1 MSVVY
6 VSNADSREISVLR
19 LDDDGALTLVE
30 SLPVDG
36 AVMPLAMS
44 PDHRF
49 LYASLRSAPFA
60 VAVFATDPA
69 TGRLTPLSTAPLP
82 DNMAYLATDRSG
94 RYLLSASYSG
104 DKIAV
109 NPIAS
114 DGSVGPPI
122 MVESTPPHAHS
133 ILTDPSNRY
142 LFAAALGGDV
152 ILQYRFDAETGRLTS
167 NEPPRVETAPGA
179 GPRHPVFHPAGSF
192 AFVTNELDGTVNS
205 YRFESATGTLT
216 LIASAS
222 VLPPEYGGPPWTSEL
237 RGTPDGRYL
246 YVAERTSSTITGF
259 RIDPATGLLDSLGPT
274 PTETQPRGF
283 AIDPSGRFLVV
294 AGQQSDA
301 VTSYAIDP
309 ATGAL
314 TPRQRLG
321 VGRDPNWVEIVEYLH
336 GIG

>member
-30 SLPVDG
+30 SQTVDG
-36 AVMPLAMS
+36 TVMPLAMS
-44 PDHRF
+44 PDHRY
-49 LYASLRSAPFA
+49 LYASLRSTPFT
-60 VAVFATDPA
+60 VAVFARDPA

-114 DGSVGPPI
+114 DGGIGPPI
-122 MVESTPPHAHS
+122 AVESTPPHAHS
-133 ILTDPSNRY
+133 ILTDPSNRF

-152 ILQYRFDAETGRLTS
+152 ILQYRFDAETGRLTP
-167 NEPPRVETAPGA
+167 NEPPQVATAPGA
-179 GPRHPVFHPAGSF
+179 GPRHLVFQTSGAF
-192 AFVTNELDGTVNS
+192 AFMTNELDGTVNS
-205 YRFESATGTLT
+205 YRFESSTGTLT
-216 LIASAS
+216 PIASAS
-222 VLPPEYGGPPWTSEL
+222 VRPPESGGPPWTSEL
-237 RGTPDGRYL
+237 RSTPDGRYL

-259 RIDPATGLLDSLGPT
+259 RIDPATGLLDPAGHT
-274 PTETQPRGF
+274 PTETRPRGF

-294 AGQQSDA
+294 AGQKSDA
-301 VTSYAIDP
+301 VTSYAVDP
-309 ATGAL
+309 ATGSL
-314 TPRQRLG
+314 TPRQRLE
-321 VGRDPNWVEIVEYLH
+321 VGRDPNWVEIVALQ
-336 GIG
+336 

>member
-1 MSVVY
+1 MSVAY

-19 LDDDGALTLVE
+19 LDDEGALTLVE
-30 SLPVDG
+30 SQAVDG
-36 AVMPLAMS
+36 TVMPLAMS
-44 PDHRF
+44 PDHRY

-60 VAVFATDPA
+60 VAVFARHPA
-69 TGRLTPLSTAPLP
+69 TGRLTPLPSAPLP

-114 DGSVGPPI
+114 DGGIGPPI
-122 MVESTPPHAHS
+122 AVESTPPHAHS

-142 LFAAALGGDV
+142 LFAAALGGDA
-152 ILQYRFDAETGRLTS
+152 ILQYRFDAETGRLTP
-167 NEPPRVETAPGA
+167 NEPPQVETAPGA
-179 GPRHPVFHPAGSF
+179 GPRHPVFHPSGAF

-205 YRFESATGTLT
+205 YRFESCTGTLT
-216 LIASAS
+216 LIASAA
-222 VLPPEYGGPPWTSEL
+222 VRPPESGGPPWTSEL

-259 RIDPATGLLDSLGPT
+259 RIDPATGLLDPVGHT
-274 PTETQPRGF
+274 PTEAQPRGF

-294 AGQQSDA
+294 AGQKSDA

-309 ATGAL
+309 ATGSL
-314 TPRQRLG
+314 TPRQRLA
-321 VGRDPNWVEIVEYLH
+321 VGRDPNWVEIVALQ
-336 GIG
+336 

>member
-30 SLPVDG
+30 SQAVDG

-44 PDHRF
+44 PDHRY
-49 LYASLRSAPFA
+49 LYAALRSAPFA
-60 VAVFATDPA
+60 VAVFARDPA

-82 DNMAYLATDRSG
+82 DNTAYLATDRSG

-109 NPIAS
+109 NPVAS
-114 DGSVGPPI
+114 DGGVGPPI
-122 MVESTPPHAHS
+122 AVESTPPHAHS

-152 ILQYRFDAETGRLTS
+152 ILQYRFDAGTGRLTP
-167 NEPPRVETAPGA
+167 NEPPWVETESGA
-179 GPRHPVFHPAGSF
+179 GPRHIVFHPSGSF
-192 AFVTNELDGTVNS
+192 AFVTNELAGTVNS
-205 YRFESATGTLT
+205 YRFESDTGTLT

-222 VLPPEYGGPPWTSEL
+222 VQPPESKGPPWTSEL

-246 YVAERTSSTITGF
+246 YVAERSSSTITGF
-259 RIDPATGLLDSLGPT
+259 RVDSATGLLDPLGHT

-294 AGQQSDA
+294 AGQKSDA

-309 ATGAL
+309 ATGSL
-314 TPRQRLG
+314 TPRQRLE
-321 VGRDPNWVEIVEYLH
+321 VGRDPNWVEIVAPQ
-336 GIG
+336 

>member
-19 LDDDGALTLVE
+19 LDDDGALTLIE
-30 SLPVDG
+30 SRPVDG

-44 PDHRF
+44 PDRRY

-60 VAVFATDPA
+60 VAAFARDPA
-69 TGRLTPLSTAPLP
+69 SGRLTPLSTTPLP

-94 RYLLSASYSG
+94 RFLLSASYSG

-114 DGSVGPPI
+114 DGTVGPPTV
-122 MVESTPPHAHS
+122 VESTPPHAHS

-152 ILQYRFDAETGRLTS
+152 ILQYCFDAETGRLTP
-167 NEPPRVETAPGA
+167 NEPPRVETAAGA
-179 GPRHPVFHPAGSF
+179 GPRHILFHPSGSF

-205 YRFESATGTLT
+205 FRFESGTGTLT

-222 VLPPEYGGPPWTSEL
+222 VLPPEADGPPWTSEL
-237 RGTPDGRYL
+237 CSTPDGRYL

-259 RIDPATGLLDSLGPT
+259 RIDQATGLLGPLGHT

-283 AIDPSGRFLVV
+283 AIDPRGRFLVV
-294 AGQQSDA
+294 AGQKSHA

-309 ATGAL
+309 ATGSL
-314 TPRQRLG
+314 TPRQQLG
-321 VGRDPNWVEIVEYLH
+321 VGRDPNWVEIVA
-336 GIG
+336 GQ

>member
-30 SLPVDG
+30 SQPVAG
-36 AVMPLAMS
+36 AVMPMAMS
-44 PDHRF
+44 PDHRY

-60 VAVFATDPA
+60 VAVFATDPV

-109 NPIAS
+109 SPIAS
-114 DGSVGPPI
+114 DGGIGPPVA
-122 MVESTPPHAHS
+122 VESTPPHAHS

-142 LFAAALGGDV
+142 LFAASLGGDV
-152 ILQYRFDAETGRLTS
+152 ILQYRFDAETGRITP
-167 NEPPRVETAPGA
+167 NEPPGVETAAGA
-179 GPRHPVFHPAGSF
+179 GPRHILFHPTGSF
-192 AFVTNELDGTVNS
+192 AFATNELDGTVNS
-205 YRFESATGTLT
+205 YHVESAAGTLT
-216 LIASAS
+216 LIASTP
-222 VLPPEYGGPPWTSEL
+222 VLPPNSGGPPWTSEL
-237 RGTPDGRYL
+237 RCTPDGRYL
-246 YVAERTSSTITGF
+246 YVSERTSSTTTGF
-259 RIDPATGLLDSLGPT
+259 RIEPTTALLVPLGHT

-294 AGQQSDA
+294 AGQKSGS

-309 ATGAL
+309 ATGSL
-314 TPRQRLG
+314 TPRQQLG
-321 VGRDPNWVEIVEYLH
+321 VGRDPNWVEIVALV
-336 GIG
+336 

>member
-1 MSVVY
+1 MSVACAVY
-6 VSNADSREISVLR
+6 VSNADSRDISVLR

-30 SLPVDG
+30 SRPVDG

-44 PDHRF
+44 PDHRY

-60 VAVFATDPA
+60 VAVFAIDPA

-104 DKIAV
+104 HKIAAH
-109 NPIAS
+109 PIAA
-114 DGSVGPPI
+114 DGVGAPI
-122 MVESTPPHAHS
+122 ALESTPPHAHS

-142 LFAAALGGDV
+142 LFAASLGGDA
-152 ILQYRFDAETGRLTS
+152 ILQYRFDAGTGRFTP
-167 NEPPRVETAPGA
+167 NEPPLVETAPGA
-179 GPRHPVFHPAGSF
+179 GPRHLVFHPSGSF
-192 AFVTNELDGTVNS
+192 AFGTNELDGTVNS

-222 VLPPEYGGPPWTSEL
+222 VLAPQSNWVPWTSEL
-237 RGTPDGRYL
+237 RATPDGRYL

-259 RIDPATGLLDSLGPT
+259 RIDPMAGLLDPLGST

-283 AIDPSGRFLVV
+283 AIDPSGRLLVA
-294 AGQQSDA
+294 AGQRSDR
-301 VTSYAIDP
+301 VMSYAIDP
-309 ATGAL
+309 ATGSL
-314 TPRQRLG
+314 TPRQRLD
-321 VGRDPNWVEIVEYLH
+321 VGRDPNWVEIIALR
-336 GIG
+336 

>member
-30 SLPVDG
+30 SQAVDG
-36 AVMPLAMS
+36 KVMPLAMS
-44 PDHRF
+44 PDHRY

-60 VAVFATDPA
+60 VTVFARHPA
-69 TGRLTPLSTAPLP
+69 TGRLTPLSSAPLP

-114 DGSVGPPI
+114 DGGVGPPI
-122 MVESTPPHAHS
+122 AVESTPPHAHS
-133 ILTDPSNRY
+133 ILTDPSNRF
-142 LFAAALGGDV
+142 LLAAALGGDV
-152 ILQYRFDAETGRLTS
+152 ILQYRFDAETGRLTP
-167 NEPPRVETAPGA
+167 NEPPQVETAPGA
-179 GPRHPVFHPAGSF
+179 GPRHLVFHPSGAF

-205 YRFESATGTLT
+205 YRFESCTGTST
-216 LIASAS
+216 LIASVA
-222 VLPPEYGGPPWTSEL
+222 VRPPESGGPPWTSEL

-259 RIDPATGLLDSLGPT
+259 RIDPATGLLDPVGHT

-283 AIDPSGRFLVV
+283 AIDPSGQFLVV
-294 AGQQSDA
+294 AGQKSDA

-309 ATGAL
+309 ATGSL
-314 TPRQRLG
+314 TPRQRLE
-321 VGRDPNWVEIVEYLH
+321 VGRDPNWVEIIALQ
-336 GIG
+336 

>member
-1 MSVVY
+1 MSVACAVY

-19 LDDDGALTLVE
+19 LDDGALTPIE
-30 SLPVDG
+30 SQPVGG
-36 AVMPLAMS
+36 AVMPLAMR
-44 PDHRF
+44 PDHRY

-60 VAVFATDPA
+60 VAVFAMDPA

-109 NPIAS
+109 NPIAA
-114 DGSVGPPI
+114 DGGIGAPI
-122 MVESTPPHAHS
+122 TVVSTPPHAHS
-133 ILTDPSNRY
+133 ICTDPSNRY

-152 ILQYRFDAETGRLTS
+152 ILQYRFDAETGLLTP
-167 NEPPRVETAPGA
+167 NEPPRVETTPGA
-179 GPRHPVFHPAGSF
+179 GPRHLVFHPSGSF
-192 AFVTNELDGTVNS
+192 AFVTNELDGTVHS
-205 YRFESATGTLT
+205 YRFESATGTLG

-222 VLPPEYGGPPWTSEL
+222 VLPPRSDGPPWTSEL

-259 RIDPATGLLDSLGPT
+259 RIDPTTGLLHRLGST

-283 AIDPSGRFLVV
+283 AIDPSGQFLVA
-294 AGQQSDA
+294 AGQQSHS
-301 VTSYAIDP
+301 VTSYTIDP
-309 ATGAL
+309 ATGSL

-321 VGRDPNWVEIVEYLH
+321 VGRDPNWVEIVALR
-336 GIG
+336 